1 MPVTLQAY
9 ILPQFS
15 LIKITLYIFLLSY
28 LMLGASVTFK
38 IVIATISL
46 ILQIK
51 LEIRIIRDN
60 Y

>member
-1 MPVTLQAY
+1 
-9 ILPQFS
+9 
-15 LIKITLYIFLLSY
+15 
-28 LMLGASVTFK
+28 MLGASVTFK